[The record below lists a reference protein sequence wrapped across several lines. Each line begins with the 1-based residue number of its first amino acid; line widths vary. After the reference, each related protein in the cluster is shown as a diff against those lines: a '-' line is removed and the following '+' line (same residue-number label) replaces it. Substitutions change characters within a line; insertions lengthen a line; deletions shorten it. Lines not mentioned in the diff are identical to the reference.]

1 MVTSDTYTPA
11 VNDGHAIIGHV
22 IEVTGSSVIVS
33 LARVGEAGDAEAQ
46 SLRVGDLVLMP
57 TRNADVYGVVSHLR
71 QNGREDAATALVE
84 FMGQVPHDG
93 LGAGRFQ
100 RGVSWHPQ
108 LLSEVRQTTVE
119 DAALVYAR
127 PEVPSFQIGA
137 IHQERRLP
145 AFLMTNELLT
155 KHFAILG
162 TTGSGKSCAVALILH
177 EILDA
182 NPMAHVVLLDP
193 HDEYHNAFRG
203 RAEVIHPGNLQLPC
217 WLLNFEESVAVFVTG
232 EGRERH
238 SQIAILKEALLQ
250 ARKGYLKEGADASW
264 ITVDTPT
271 PYRLSDLTRIINHM
285 MGRLDKPENSIP
297 YQLLLTRIDS
307 LNRDRRFAFMFS
319 GMMVRDTMA
328 EILARILRVPTNGR
342 PITIFNLAA
351 VPSEIVDV
359 VVSVLCRMI
368 FDFGLWATETNKVP
382 VLLVCEEAHRYAPRE
397 SGQGFG
403 PTTASIARI
412 AKEGRKYGVGV
423 CLVSQRPS
431 ELSTTILSQCG
442 TIFALRMS
450 NEHDQ
455 EYVRR
460 TLPEGARSLL
470 SALPA
475 MRPQEAIVVGEG
487 VSVPMR
493 VALMNLQEERQ
504 PKSASARYSDAWSQ
518 ETADFDFLQATVDR
532 WRRQLRESPDET
544 AEALAAEQ
552 AEAAAAS
559 SAEQTPPDTTE
570 EPSPP
575 VPPRPRFGGTG
586 GGGFGG
592 R

>member
-1 MVTSDTYTPA
+1 MAINEPFSATTA
-11 VNDGHAIIGHV
+11 DGDHIIVGHV
-22 IEVTGSSVIVS
+22 IEVTGSGVVVS
-33 LARVGEAGDAEAQ
+33 LARPGEPGDNAALQ
-46 SLRVGDLVLMP
+46 TRVGDLVLMSAP
-57 TRNADVYGVVSHLR
+57 QVDVYGVVSNLR
-71 QNGREDAATALVE
+71 QNGREDAATATVE
-84 FMGQVPHDG
+84 FMGQVPED
-93 LGAGRFQ
+93 GRFQ
-100 RGVSWHPQ
+100 RGVSWYPP
-108 LLSEVRQTTVE
+108 LLSPVRRTTVE
-119 DAALVYAR
+119 DAAQVYAR
-127 PEVPSFQIGA
+127 PNVPSFKIGA

-145 AFLMTNELLT
+145 AYLMTNELLT
-155 KHFAILG
+155 KHFAVLG

-182 NPMAHVVLLDP
+182 NPKAHVVLLDP

-217 WLLNFEESVAVFVTG
+217 WLLNFEESVAAFVTG

-238 SQIAILKEALLQ
+238 SQVAILKEAILQ
-250 ARKGYLKEGADASW
+250 ARKAYQKEGADTSW
-264 ITVDTPT
+264 ITVDTPS
-271 PYRLSDLTRIINHM
+271 PYRLSDVTRIINHM

-297 YQLLLTRIDS
+297 YQLLLSRIDS

-319 GMMVRDTMA
+319 GMMVRDAMSD
-328 EILARILRVPTNGR
+328 ILARVLRVPTNGR

-368 FDFGLWATETNKVP
+368 FDFGLWSVETNKVP
-382 VLLVCEEAHRYAPRE
+382 VLLVCEEAHRYAPAD
-397 SGQGFG
+397 STQGFG

-423 CLVSQRPS
+423 CLISQRPS

-450 NEHDQ
+450 NEQDQ

-493 VALMNLQEERQ
+493 IALMNLSEERQ
-504 PKSASARYSDAWSQ
+504 PKSASARFSDAWSK
-518 ETADFDFLQATVDR
+518 ETADQSFLDATIDR
-532 WRRQLRESPDET
+532 WRRQLRDTPDET
-544 AEALAAEQ
+544 PEALDAEV
-552 AEAAAAS
+552 AAAA
-559 SAEQTPPDTTE
+559 AQEQ
-570 EPSPP
+570 SPP
-575 VPPRPRFGGTG
+575 VAPETAVAAAPAPEDVPPPPPPPRPRFGGA
-586 GGGFGG
+586 